1 MVWGL
6 SRFAPAAAA
15 AVAVRLRRQTL
26 YGLHCQRL
34 PLSVMVLHKPFSPA
48 RQSHRKNMATGYALV
63 MILPTF
69 SPPPPPPPPPPASTS
84 LFAPTP
90 LIPRLPHLSAFH
102 ISFLL
107 SHFSFISLSL
117 SLLLAVS
124 FALRLASV
132 WRMSPS
138 EQQQVCFFQ
147 MSLRLRNRHG
157 LSWKI
162 EAGVSLRLGSLWACC
177 WLGWRFFCFQSSFAV
192 SVLFSL
198 ICRLVLL
205 QFFFLQL
212 VGGIELILCLMA
224 HQFDYC
230 ILFQNSTNID
240 ESELYVSGL
249 IVWFFDASWFDGTIN
264 WRDSFDLV

>member
-26 YGLHCQRL
+26 HGLHCQRL

-117 SLLLAVS
+117 SLSCSLFLLRCVWHPFDVCLHLSSNKFVS
-124 FALRLASV
+124 FRCRFGCVIATGCLEKSKRAFRCASV
-132 WRMSPS
+132 RYGP
-138 EQQQVCFFQ
+138 V
-147 MSLRLRNRHG
+147 
-157 LSWKI
+157 
-162 EAGVSLRLGSLWACC
+162 VGS
-177 WLGWRFFCFQSSFAV
+177 V
-192 SVLFSL
+192 
-198 ICRLVLL
+198 
-205 QFFFLQL
+205 
-212 VGGIELILCLMA
+212 
-224 HQFDYC
+224 D
-230 ILFQNSTNID
+230 
-240 ESELYVSGL
+240 
-249 IVWFFDASWFDGTIN
+249 
-264 WRDSFDLV
+264 DSFVSKVHLLFLFYFHWFAGWFCCSFSFFNWSVELNWFYV